1 MKVCFCS
8 WQATIGD
15 CEKPGI
21 SDSLQTL
28 VLLYKQELANW
39 PLFTG
44 RLSREL
50 QEMNVFMF
58 WMLIILTF
66 IIQYFFIRI
75 DAAPSVYDIFPRNRH
90 FNPRLT
96 SEESEEQV
104 QEKRKRCFCENNL
117 CVIDKLLKC
126 RRSVILGRG
135 FHKLKTLPWNKS
147 SA

>member
-1 MKVCFCS
+1 M
-8 WQATIGD
+8 G
-15 CEKPGI
+15 
-21 SDSLQTL
+21 
-28 VLLYKQELANW
+28 
-39 PLFTG
+39 FTG

-90 FNPRLT
+90 FNLRLT

-104 QEKRKRCFCENNL
+104 QEKRKKCFCENNL
-117 CVIDKLLKC
+117 CVIDKMLKC
-126 RRSVILGRG
+126 RRSVMLGDKREKIG
-135 FHKLKTLPWNKS
+135 ENFQRLRKFRIRHRRKKSFRRDFIRLLEKKTIFL
-147 SA
+147 